1 MKKTITTILA
11 ILFLTPVFGQGIDDA
26 FQFSQTYYQGTG
38 KALGMGNALG
48 AVGGDMTSVSI
59 NPAGM
64 GIYRSS
70 ELTMTLG
77 LVDNYHS
84 SNYYDNQTHANKM
97 RVSIPNLGYIWTKQR
112 SNFRPL
118 RYTQFGI
125 VFNRLNDYN
134 SHTFAK
140 GINPNS
146 SLIDS
151 YLGKIDGYSENDIQD
166 AFPYDIYPAWSTY
179 LIDIYQ
185 DEQGDYYSSP
195 VPQGG
200 IWQSL
205 KNKFKGRS
213 EEWTLAWSANFS
225 DKLFFGASLGIQHI
239 KRTGTRVFS
248 ESMPEHSDI
257 STDFNKWSFTEELSS
272 ISWGVNGKF
281 GLIWHTNHWLRFGAA
296 FHTPS
301 IYGFDE
307 SWQTE
312 TESQINWITRKYIS
326 PESHYEYLFVQP
338 LKWIGSMAFV
348 VGQSGIISMDAE
360 YTNYSAARFITAFD
374 DDFDYTL
381 KNDEIKASFS
391 RTLNFR
397 LGSEWRLQNSYLR
410 LGAGYYGSPLGFG
423 KSNGSVKK
431 ASAGISIPAGS
442 STTFD
447 FAYELT
453 LGERNFTLYNPEPI
467 EIQPVAQSQVKNLF
481 MVSMRIRL

>member
-1 MKKTITTILA
+1 ME
-11 ILFLTPVFGQGIDDA
+11 QC
-26 FQFSQTYYQGTG
+26 
-38 KALGMGNALG
+38 
-48 AVGGDMTSVSI
+48 
-59 NPAGM
+59 
-64 GIYRSS
+64 
-70 ELTMTLG
+70 
-77 LVDNYHS
+77 LVPME
-84 SNYYDNQTHANKM
+84 Q
-97 RVSIPNLGYIWTKQR
+97 
-112 SNFRPL
+112 
-118 RYTQFGI
+118 
-125 VFNRLNDYN
+125 
-134 SHTFAK
+134 
-140 GINPNS
+140 
-146 SLIDS
+146 
-151 YLGKIDGYSENDIQD
+151 YSENDIQD

-205 KNKFKGRS
+205 KNKVKGRS

-272 ISWGVNGKF
+272 ISWGVNGKI